1 MSKPFASSHSPIVK
15 HLIEAGIIPA
25 LSTKFTLTANV
36 NEPIR
41 MTSECFVTEEQFREI
56 AEALL
61 KNPEEAKRITRLAIL
76 HPRGTT
82 GKSRTTQPE
91 DIAEITVDLTE
102 RNPDES

>member
-1 MSKPFASSHSPIVK
+1 MSTFVASRSPIVK
-15 HLIEAGIIPA
+15 RLIEAGIIPHLA
-25 LSTKFTLTANV
+25 TKFSLTVDMNA
-36 NEPIR
+36 PIR

-56 AEALL
+56 ADALL

-91 DIAEITVDLTE
+91 DIAEITVDLTHE
-102 RNPDES
+102 